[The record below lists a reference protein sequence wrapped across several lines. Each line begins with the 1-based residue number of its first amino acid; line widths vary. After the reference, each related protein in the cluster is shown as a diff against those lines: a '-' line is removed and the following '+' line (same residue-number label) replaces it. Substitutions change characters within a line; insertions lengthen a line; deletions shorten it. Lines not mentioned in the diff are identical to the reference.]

1 MGLMQNFAFSF
12 PGSFRREPSLDDL
25 SLMAEEAFARLP
37 EPFRIACG
45 RVVIRVAEG
54 ADPATLHG
62 LGLRH
67 PLQLAGLYRGAS
79 VRADLANSGFLPPP
93 EVWLYRA
100 AIVNEW
106 RTRGDVSIEDMVS
119 HVLVHEIGHHMGL
132 SDADMERLEAED

>member
-1 MGLMQNFAFSF
+1 MRNYAFSL
-12 PGSFRREPSLDDL
+12 PGSFPREPSLDDL
-25 SLMAEEAFARLP
+25 SVMAEEAFARLP

-45 RVVIRVAEG
+45 RVVFRVAEG

-62 LGLRH
+62 LGLRN

-106 RTRGDVSIEDMVS
+106 RICGDVSLEDMVS

>member
-1 MGLMQNFAFSF
+1 MGLMQTFAFST
-12 PGSFRREPSLDDL
+12 PGSFPREPSLDDI
-25 SLMAEEAFARLP
+25 SLLAEEAFARLP

-45 RVVIRVAEG
+45 RVVFRVAEG
-54 ADPATLHG
+54 ADPATLLG

-106 RTRGDVSIEDMVS
+106 RTRGDVSFEDLVS